1 MEKNSDLIYP
11 SFFIFFL
18 NPYMYFMAI
27 EDLHWYTPKQLAV
40 LPIFSMSSNVQVC
53 IIYFVFNTRMKVS
66 GFKFFLTL
74 LLPASLLFSFLSH
87 TLFDNLSFSHSYLTR
102 FLTISPFLIPVS
114 HAFWQSLLFSF
125 LSHTFHVASR
135 TIFFRLL

>member
-1 MEKNSDLIYP
+1 MTQYIQVL
-11 SFFIFFL
+11 FFIFFL

-74 LLPASLLFSFLSH
+74 LRSDNVDRTDVRTLMHLS
-87 TLFDNLSFSHSYLTR
+87 R
-102 FLTISPFLIPVS
+102 GLIDS
-114 HAFWQSLLFSF
+114 KCQFCK
-125 LSHTFHVASR
+125 
-135 TIFFRLL
+135 